1 MTGIFQYKKDM
12 KGFFGLLI
20 VLSTSLLSLS
30 AQSKD
35 EKDVV
40 AAAVEKLNKA
50 MVDPEKSV
58 LESIVSPGLSYGH
71 SGGIVQNKDVF
82 IDDLINGAFNFSSI
96 SPINQTISITG
107 TIAIVRNI
115 LVAKATDSG
124 VPTDLRIGNAMVWRK
139 EGGAWKLLVRQAFI
153 L

>member
-1 MTGIFQYKKDM
+1 M
-12 KGFFGLLI
+12 KGFFAVLI
-20 VLSTSLLSLS
+20 ILTFSVLSLS

-35 EKDVV
+35 EKDV
-40 AAAVEKLNKA
+40 AAAVEKLNKT
-50 MVDPEKSV
+50 MVDPEKSA
-58 LESIVSPGLSYGH
+58 LESIVSAGLSYGH

-96 SPINQTISITG
+96 SPTNQTISITG

-139 EGGAWKLLVRQAFI
+139 ESGAWKLLVRQAFMI
-153 L
+153 Q

>member
-1 MTGIFQYKKDM
+1 M
-12 KGFFGLLI
+12 KVFFVVLI
-20 VLSTSLLSLS
+20 ILTFPVLSLT

-35 EKDVV
+35 EKEV
-40 AAAVEKLNKA
+40 AAAVEKLNRA
-50 MVDPEKSV
+50 MVDPEKSL
-58 LESIVSPGLSYGH
+58 LESIVSQGLSYGH
-71 SGGIVQNKDVF
+71 SGGIVQNKNVF

-139 EGGAWKLLVRQAFI
+139 EGGAWKLLVRQAFM
-153 L
+153 LQ

>member
-1 MTGIFQYKKDM
+1 M
-12 KGFFGLLI
+12 KGFFVVLI
-20 VLSTSLLSLS
+20 ILTFPVLSLT

-35 EKDVV
+35 EKEV
-40 AAAVEKLNKA
+40 AAAVEKLNRA
-50 MVDPEKSV
+50 MVDPEKSL
-58 LESIVSPGLSYGH
+58 LESIVSQGLSYGH
-71 SGGIVQNKDVF
+71 SGGIVQNKNVF

-107 TIAIVRNI
+107 TITIVRNI

-139 EGGAWKLLVRQAFI
+139 EGGAWKLLVRQAFM
-153 L
+153 LQ

>member
-1 MTGIFQYKKDM
+1 M
-12 KGFFGLLI
+12 KGFFAVLI
-20 VLSTSLLSLS
+20 ILTFSVLSLS

-35 EKDVV
+35 EKDV
-40 AAAVEKLNKA
+40 AAAVENLNKA
-50 MVDPEKSV
+50 MVDPEKST
-58 LESIVSPGLSYGH
+58 LQSIVSEGLSYGH
-71 SGGIVQNKDVF
+71 SGGIVQNKEVF

-96 SPINQTISITG
+96 SPTNQTISITG

-139 EGGAWKLLVRQAFI
+139 ESGAWKLLVRQAFMI
-153 L
+153 Q

>member
-1 MTGIFQYKKDM
+1 M
-12 KGFFGLLI
+12 KGFFVLFILL
-20 VLSTSLLSLS
+20 TSSVLSLS

-35 EKDVV
+35 EKDV
-40 AAAVEKLNKA
+40 AAAVEKLNRA
-50 MVDPEKSV
+50 MVDPEKSL
-58 LESIVSPGLSYGH
+58 LESIVSEGLSYGH
-71 SGGIVQNKDVF
+71 SGGIVQNKNVF

-124 VPTDLRIGNAMVWRK
+124 VPTDLRIGNAMAWRK
-139 EGGAWKLLVRQAFI
+139 ENGAWKLLVRQAFI

>member
-1 MTGIFQYKKDM
+1 M
-12 KGFFGLLI
+12 KGFFVLFILLSSS
-20 VLSTSLLSLS
+20 VLSLS

-35 EKDVV
+35 EKDV
-40 AAAVEKLNKA
+40 AAAVEKLNRA
-50 MVDPEKSV
+50 MVDPEKSL
-58 LESIVSPGLSYGH
+58 LESIVSEGLSYGH
-71 SGGIVQNKDVF
+71 SGGIVQNKNVF

-124 VPTDLRIGNAMVWRK
+124 VPTDLRIGNAMAWRK
-139 EGGAWKLLVRQAFI
+139 ENGVWKLLIRQAFI

>member
-1 MTGIFQYKKDM
+1 M
-12 KGFFGLLI
+12 KGFFVLFILL
-20 VLSTSLLSLS
+20 TSSVLSLS

-35 EKDVV
+35 EKDV
-40 AAAVEKLNKA
+40 AAAVEKLNRA
-50 MVDPEKSV
+50 MVDPEKSL
-58 LESIVSPGLSYGH
+58 LESIVSESLSYGH
-71 SGGIVQNKDVF
+71 SGGIVQNKNVF

-124 VPTDLRIGNAMVWRK
+124 VPTDLRIGNAMAWRK
-139 EGGAWKLLVRQAFI
+139 ENGVWKLLVRQAFI

>member
-1 MTGIFQYKKDM
+1 M
-12 KGFFGLLI
+12 KGFFVLFILLTFS
-20 VLSTSLLSLS
+20 VLSLS

-35 EKDVV
+35 EKDV
-40 AAAVEKLNKA
+40 AAAVEKLNRA
-50 MVDPEKSV
+50 MVDPEKSL
-58 LESIVSPGLSYGH
+58 LESIVSEGLSYGH

-153 L
+153 I

>member
-1 MTGIFQYKKDM
+1 M
-12 KGFFGLLI
+12 KGFFVLFILL
-20 VLSTSLLSLS
+20 TSSVLSLS

-35 EKDVV
+35 EKDV
-40 AAAVEKLNKA
+40 AAAVEKLNRA
-50 MVDPEKSV
+50 MVDPEKSL
-58 LESIVSPGLSYGH
+58 LESIVSESLSYGH
-71 SGGIVQNKDVF
+71 SGGIVQNKNVF

-124 VPTDLRIGNAMVWRK
+124 VPTDLRIGNAMAWRK
-139 EGGAWKLLVRQAFI
+139 ENGAWKLLVRQAFI

>member
-1 MTGIFQYKKDM
+1 M
-12 KGFFGLLI
+12 KVFFVVLI
-20 VLSTSLLSLS
+20 ILTFPVLSLT

-35 EKDVV
+35 EKEV
-40 AAAVEKLNKA
+40 AVAVEKLNRA
-50 MVDPEKSV
+50 MVDPEKSL
-58 LESIVSPGLSYGH
+58 LESIVSEGLSYGH
-71 SGGIVQNKDVF
+71 SGGIVQNKNVF

-124 VPTDLRIGNAMVWRK
+124 VPADLRIGNAMVWRK
-139 EGGAWKLLVRQAFI
+139 EGGAWKLLVRQAFM
-153 L
+153 LQ

>member
-1 MTGIFQYKKDM
+1 M
-12 KGFFGLLI
+12 KVFFVVLI
-20 VLSTSLLSLS
+20 ILTFPVLSLT

-35 EKDVV
+35 EKEVV
-40 AAAVEKLNKA
+40 VAVEKLNRA
-50 MVDPEKSV
+50 MVDPEKSL
-58 LESIVSPGLSYGH
+58 LESIVSEGLSYGH
-71 SGGIVQNKDVF
+71 SGGIVQNKNVF

-139 EGGAWKLLVRQAFI
+139 EGGAWKLLVRQAFM
-153 L
+153 LQ

>member
-1 MTGIFQYKKDM
+1 M
-12 KGFFGLLI
+12 KGFFVLFILL
-20 VLSTSLLSLS
+20 TSSVLSLS

-35 EKDVV
+35 EKDV
-40 AAAVEKLNKA
+40 AAAVEKLNRA
-50 MVDPEKSV
+50 MVDPEKSF
-58 LESIVSPGLSYGH
+58 LESIVSEGLSYGH
-71 SGGIVQNKDVF
+71 SGGIVQNKNVF

-124 VPTDLRIGNAMVWRK
+124 VPTDLRIGNAMAWRK
-139 EGGAWKLLVRQAFI
+139 ENGVWKLLVRQAFI

>member
-1 MTGIFQYKKDM
+1 M
-12 KGFFGLLI
+12 KGFFVLFILLTFS
-20 VLSTSLLSLS
+20 VLSLS

-35 EKDVV
+35 EKDV

-50 MVDPEKSV
+50 MVDPEKSL
-58 LESIVSPGLSYGH
+58 LESIVSEGLSYGH

-153 L
+153 I

>member
-1 MTGIFQYKKDM
+1 M
-12 KGFFGLLI
+12 KGFFLLFLLVTFT
-20 VLSTSLLSLS
+20 VLSSS

-35 EKDVV
+35 EKEVT
-40 AAAVEKLNKA
+40 AAVEKLNRA
-50 MVDPEKSV
+50 MVDPEKSL
-58 LESIVSPGLSYGH
+58 LESIVSNGLSYGH
-71 SGGIVQNKDVF
+71 SGGLVQNKNVF

-107 TIAIVRNI
+107 TIAIVRNT

-124 VPTDLRIGNAMVWRK
+124 VPTDLRNGNAMVGRK

-153 L
+153 LQ

>member
-1 MTGIFQYKKDM
+1 M
-12 KGFFGLLI
+12 KGFFAVLI
-20 VLSTSLLSLS
+20 ILTFPVLSLT

-35 EKDVV
+35 EKEV
-40 AAAVEKLNKA
+40 AAAVEKLNRA
-50 MVDPEKSV
+50 MVDPEKSL
-58 LESIVSPGLSYGH
+58 LESIVSQGLSYGH
-71 SGGIVQNKDVF
+71 SGGIVQNKNVF

-139 EGGAWKLLVRQAFI
+139 EGGAWKLLVRQAFM
-153 L
+153 LQ

>member
-1 MTGIFQYKKDM
+1 M
-12 KGFFGLLI
+12 KGFFAVLI
-20 VLSTSLLSLS
+20 ILTFSVLSLS

-35 EKDVV
+35 EKDV

-50 MVDPEKSV
+50 MVDPEKST
-58 LESIVSPGLSYGH
+58 LQSIVSEGLSYGH

-96 SPINQTISITG
+96 SPTNQTISITG

-139 EGGAWKLLVRQAFI
+139 ESGAWKLLVRQAFMI
-153 L
+153 Q

>member
-1 MTGIFQYKKDM
+1 M
-12 KGFFGLLI
+12 KGFFAVLI
-20 VLSTSLLSLS
+20 ILTFSVLSLS

-35 EKDVV
+35 EKDV

-50 MVDPEKSV
+50 LVDPEKST
-58 LESIVSPGLSYGH
+58 LQSIVSEGLSYGH
-71 SGGIVQNKDVF
+71 SGGIVQNKEVF

-96 SPINQTISITG
+96 SPTNQTISITG

-139 EGGAWKLLVRQAFI
+139 ESGAWKLLVRQAFMI
-153 L
+153 Q

>member
-1 MTGIFQYKKDM
+1 M
-12 KGFFGLLI
+12 KGFFLLFLLVTFT
-20 VLSTSLLSLS
+20 VLSSS

-35 EKDVV
+35 EKEVT
-40 AAAVEKLNKA
+40 AAVEKLNRA
-50 MVDPEKSV
+50 MVDPEKSL
-58 LESIVSPGLSYGH
+58 LESIVSNGLSYGH
-71 SGGIVQNKDVF
+71 SGGLVQNKNVF

-107 TIAIVRNI
+107 TIAIVRNT

-153 L
+153 LQ

>member
-1 MTGIFQYKKDM
+1 M
-12 KGFFGLLI
+12 KGFFAVLI
-20 VLSTSLLSLS
+20 ILTFSVLSLS

-35 EKDVV
+35 EKDV

-50 MVDPEKSV
+50 MVDPEKST
-58 LESIVSPGLSYGH
+58 LQSIVSEGLSYGH

-82 IDDLINGAFNFSSI
+82 IDDLINGAYNFSSI
-96 SPINQTISITG
+96 SPTNQTISITG

-139 EGGAWKLLVRQAFI
+139 ESGAWKLLVRQAFMI
-153 L
+153 Q

>member
-1 MTGIFQYKKDM
+1 M
-12 KGFFGLLI
+12 KGFFVVLI
-20 VLSTSLLSLS
+20 ILTFPVLSLT

-35 EKDVV
+35 EKEV
-40 AAAVEKLNKA
+40 AAAVEKLNRA
-50 MVDPEKSV
+50 MVDPEKSL
-58 LESIVSPGLSYGH
+58 LESIVSQGLSYGH
-71 SGGIVQNKDVF
+71 SGGIVQNKNVF

-139 EGGAWKLLVRQAFI
+139 EGGAWKLLVRQAFM
-153 L
+153 LQ

>member
-1 MTGIFQYKKDM
+1 M
-12 KGFFGLLI
+12 KVFFVVLI
-20 VLSTSLLSLS
+20 ILTFPVLSLT

-35 EKDVV
+35 EKEV
-40 AAAVEKLNKA
+40 AVAVEKLNRA
-50 MVDPEKSV
+50 MVDPEKSA
-58 LESIVSPGLSYGH
+58 LESIVSAGLSYGH
-71 SGGIVQNKDVF
+71 SGGIVQNKEVF

-139 EGGAWKLLVRQAFI
+139 EGGAWKLLVRQAFM
-153 L
+153 LQ

>member
-1 MTGIFQYKKDM
+1 M
-12 KGFFGLLI
+12 KGFFAVLI
-20 VLSTSLLSLS
+20 ILTFSVLSLS

-35 EKDVV
+35 EKDV

-50 MVDPEKSV
+50 MVDPEKST
-58 LESIVSPGLSYGH
+58 LQSIVSEGLSYGH
-71 SGGIVQNKDVF
+71 SGGIVQNKEVF

-96 SPINQTISITG
+96 SPTNQTISITG

-139 EGGAWKLLVRQAFI
+139 ESGAWKLLVRQAFMI
-153 L
+153 Q

>member
-1 MTGIFQYKKDM
+1 M
-12 KGFFGLLI
+12 KGFFVVLI
-20 VLSTSLLSLS
+20 ILTFPVLSLT

-35 EKDVV
+35 EKEV
-40 AAAVEKLNKA
+40 AVAVEKLNRA
-50 MVDPEKSV
+50 MVDPEKSL
-58 LESIVSPGLSYGH
+58 LESIVSEGLSYGH
-71 SGGIVQNKDVF
+71 SGGIVQNKNVF

-139 EGGAWKLLVRQAFI
+139 EGGAWKLLVRQAFM
-153 L
+153 LQ

>member
-1 MTGIFQYKKDM
+1 M
-12 KGFFGLLI
+12 KVFFVVLI
-20 VLSTSLLSLS
+20 ILTFPVLSLT

-35 EKDVV
+35 EKEV
-40 AAAVEKLNKA
+40 AAAVEKLNRA
-50 MVDPEKSV
+50 MVDPEKSL
-58 LESIVSPGLSYGH
+58 LESIVSEGLSYGH
-71 SGGIVQNKDVF
+71 SGGIVQNKNVF

-139 EGGAWKLLVRQAFI
+139 EGGAWKLLVRQAFM
-153 L
+153 LQ

>member
-1 MTGIFQYKKDM
+1 M
-12 KGFFGLLI
+12 KGFFVVLI
-20 VLSTSLLSLS
+20 ILTFPVLSLT

-35 EKDVV
+35 EKEV
-40 AAAVEKLNKA
+40 AAAVEKLNRA
-50 MVDPEKSV
+50 MVDPEKSL
-58 LESIVSPGLSYGH
+58 LESIVSEGLSYGH
-71 SGGIVQNKDVF
+71 SGGIVQNKNVF

-139 EGGAWKLLVRQAFI
+139 EGGAWKLLVRQAFM
-153 L
+153 LQ

>member
-1 MTGIFQYKKDM
+1 M
-12 KGFFGLLI
+12 KGFFVLFILLSSS
-20 VLSTSLLSLS
+20 VLSLS

-35 EKDVV
+35 EKDV
-40 AAAVEKLNKA
+40 AAAVEKLNRA
-50 MVDPEKSV
+50 MVDPEKSF
-58 LESIVSPGLSYGH
+58 LESIVSEGLSYGH
-71 SGGIVQNKDVF
+71 SGGIVQNKNVF

-124 VPTDLRIGNAMVWRK
+124 VPTDLRIGNAMAWRK
-139 EGGAWKLLVRQAFI
+139 ENGVWKLLVRQAFI

>member
-1 MTGIFQYKKDM
+1 M
-12 KGFFGLLI
+12 KGFFVLFILL
-20 VLSTSLLSLS
+20 TSSVLSLS

-35 EKDVV
+35 EKEVT
-40 AAAVEKLNKA
+40 AAVEKLNRA
-50 MVDPEKSV
+50 MVDPEKSL
-58 LESIVSPGLSYGH
+58 LESIVSNALSYGH
-71 SGGIVQNKDVF
+71 SGGLVQNKNVF

-107 TIAIVRNI
+107 TIAIVRNT

-153 L
+153 LQ

>member
-1 MTGIFQYKKDM
+1 M
-12 KGFFGLLI
+12 KGFFVVLI
-20 VLSTSLLSLS
+20 ILTFPVLSLT

-35 EKDVV
+35 EKEV
-40 AAAVEKLNKA
+40 AAAVEKLNRA
-50 MVDPEKSV
+50 MVDPEKSL
-58 LESIVSPGLSYGH
+58 LESIVSKGLSYGH
-71 SGGIVQNKDVF
+71 SGGIVQNKNVF

-96 SPINQTISITG
+96 SPTNQTISITG

-139 EGGAWKLLVRQAFI
+139 EGGAWKLLVRQAFM
-153 L
+153 LQ

>member
-1 MTGIFQYKKDM
+1 M
-12 KGFFGLLI
+12 KGFFAVLI
-20 VLSTSLLSLS
+20 ILTFSVLSLS

-35 EKDVV
+35 EKDV
-40 AAAVEKLNKA
+40 AAAVEKLNKT
-50 MVDPEKSV
+50 MVDPEKSA
-58 LESIVSPGLSYGH
+58 LESIVSAGLSYCH

-82 IDDLINGAFNFSSI
+82 IDDLINGAFNFSII

-139 EGGAWKLLVRQAFI
+139 EGGAWKLLVRQAFMI
-153 L
+153 Q

>member
-1 MTGIFQYKKDM
+1 M
-12 KGFFGLLI
+12 KGFFVLFILL
-20 VLSTSLLSLS
+20 TSSVLSLS

-35 EKDVV
+35 EKDV
-40 AAAVEKLNKA
+40 AAAVEKLNRA
-50 MVDPEKSV
+50 MVDPEKSL
-58 LESIVSPGLSYGH
+58 LESIVSEGLSYGH
-71 SGGIVQNKDVF
+71 SGGIVQNKNVF

-124 VPTDLRIGNAMVWRK
+124 VPTDLRIGNAMAWRK
-139 EGGAWKLLVRQAFI
+139 ENGVWKLLVRQAFI
-153 L
+153 LKYS

>member
-1 MTGIFQYKKDM
+1 M
-12 KGFFGLLI
+12 KVFFVVLI
-20 VLSTSLLSLS
+20 ILTFPVLSLT
-30 AQSKD
+30 AQSKY
-35 EKDVV
+35 EKEV
-40 AAAVEKLNKA
+40 AVAVEKLNRA
-50 MVDPEKSV
+50 MVDPEKSL
-58 LESIVSPGLSYGH
+58 LESIVSEGLSYGH
-71 SGGIVQNKDVF
+71 SGGIVQNKNVF

-139 EGGAWKLLVRQAFI
+139 EGGAWKLLVRQAFM
-153 L
+153 LQ

>member
-1 MTGIFQYKKDM
+1 M
-12 KGFFGLLI
+12 KGFFAVLI
-20 VLSTSLLSLS
+20 ILTFSVLSLS

-35 EKDVV
+35 EKDV
-40 AAAVEKLNKA
+40 ATAVEKLNKA
-50 MVDPEKSV
+50 MVDPEKST
-58 LESIVSPGLSYGH
+58 LQSIVSEGLSYGH
-71 SGGIVQNKDVF
+71 SGGIVQNKEVF

-96 SPINQTISITG
+96 SPTNQTISITG

-139 EGGAWKLLVRQAFI
+139 ESGAWKLLVRQAFMI
-153 L
+153 Q

>member
-1 MTGIFQYKKDM
+1 M
-12 KGFFGLLI
+12 KGFFAVLI
-20 VLSTSLLSLS
+20 ILTFSVLSLS

-35 EKDVV
+35 EKDV
-40 AAAVEKLNKA
+40 ALAVEKLNKA
-50 MVDPEKSV
+50 MVDPEKST
-58 LESIVSPGLSYGH
+58 LQSIVSEGLSYGH
-71 SGGIVQNKDVF
+71 SGGIVQNKEVF

-96 SPINQTISITG
+96 SPTNQTISITG

-139 EGGAWKLLVRQAFI
+139 ESGAWKLLVRQAFMI
-153 L
+153 Q

>member
-1 MTGIFQYKKDM
+1 M
-12 KGFFGLLI
+12 KGFFAVLI
-20 VLSTSLLSLS
+20 ILTFSVLSLS

-35 EKDVV
+35 EKDV

-50 MVDPEKSV
+50 MVDPEKST
-58 LESIVSPGLSYGH
+58 LQSIVSEGLSYGH

-96 SPINQTISITG
+96 SLTNQTISITG

-139 EGGAWKLLVRQAFI
+139 ESGAWKLLVRQAFMI
-153 L
+153 Q

>member
-1 MTGIFQYKKDM
+1 M
-12 KGFFGLLI
+12 KGFFVVLI
-20 VLSTSLLSLS
+20 ILTFPVLSLT

-35 EKDVV
+35 EKKV
-40 AAAVEKLNKA
+40 AAAVEKLNRA
-50 MVDPEKSV
+50 MVDPEKSL
-58 LESIVSPGLSYGH
+58 LESIVSEGLSYGH
-71 SGGIVQNKDVF
+71 SGGIVQNKNVF

-139 EGGAWKLLVRQAFI
+139 EGGAWKLLVRQAFM
-153 L
+153 LQ

>member
-1 MTGIFQYKKDM
+1 M
-12 KGFFGLLI
+12 KGFFVLFILL
-20 VLSTSLLSLS
+20 TSSVLSLS

-35 EKDVV
+35 EKDV
-40 AAAVEKLNKA
+40 AAAVEKLNRA
-50 MVDPEKSV
+50 MVDPEKSF
-58 LESIVSPGLSYGH
+58 LESIVSEGLSYGH
-71 SGGIVQNKDVF
+71 SGGIVQNKNVF

-124 VPTDLRIGNAMVWRK
+124 VPTDLRIGNAMAWRK
-139 EGGAWKLLVRQAFI
+139 ENGAWKLLVRQAFI